1 MVDIGNGGF
10 RDFHEAV
17 GSHFQTDVVEMQ
29 RFRES
34 RHFQI
39 SKAIFADIRG
49 GRTSGHHDQPVTPS
63 SEVFG
68 AVSV

>member
-1 MVDIGNGGF
+1 
-10 RDFHEAV
+10 
-17 GSHFQTDVVEMQ
+17 VEMQ